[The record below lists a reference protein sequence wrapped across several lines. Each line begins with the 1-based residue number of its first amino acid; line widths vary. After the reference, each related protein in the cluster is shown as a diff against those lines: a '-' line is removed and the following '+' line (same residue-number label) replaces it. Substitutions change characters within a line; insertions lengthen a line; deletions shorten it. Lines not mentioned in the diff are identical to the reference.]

1 ETPIGPTRIG
11 RRSTGGGQLLS
22 TKRATYRAGNVDCM
36 YAVVGSSWCG
46 SRKRV
51 SAGSENRMDWPSFR
65 EPVSA
70 WTHLLWL
77 LLAVPGTWL
86 LWRRSREDRPKQISL
101 LVFGLSLGICFAGS
115 SLYHGL
121 QVSDERIR
129 LLEVLDF
136 AGIYLLIAGTYT
148 PVVFTLLL
156 GRWKWTVLLTV
167 WSLSALGSG
176 LRIIYYDIPPWL
188 YTSLYLAM
196 GWGAVFCYAEIAR
209 QLSHRVLAPIL
220 VGGLL
225 YSVGAVL
232 NLVHWP
238 VLWPQAVEADAV

>member
-1 ETPIGPTRIG
+1 
-11 RRSTGGGQLLS
+11 
-22 TKRATYRAGNVDCM
+22 
-36 YAVVGSSWCG
+36 
-46 SRKRV
+46 
-51 SAGSENRMDWPSFR
+51 MDWPSFR

-238 VLWPQAVEADAV
+238 VLWPQVVEAHEVFHLFAMAGSLVHYCFMLQVVVPFERAGPLASPLPVGEAALAPERASG